1 MINYNIRNDPKNPV
15 LITVPHAGSFY
26 PELFKKYIKLELDKI
41 RKIED
46 YQSDKILKL
55 IKKDNADILI
65 AKCSRAV
72 VDLNRSRKSIDN
84 DLFNGVVI
92 NEQQDEKKMIS
103 YGLGVFPKII
113 SNKLIFKAKLPTSY
127 ARKMLEKYYDPFH
140 KSLSNQLD
148 FLLKKFG
155 FCYHFDLHTM
165 PSHALN
171 HFKVKPH
178 IVLGNNFGKSS
189 SKNLIYNIKNCFEK
203 FGLKVEINN
212 PYAGGYITRHYGNP
226 LVGIETIQ
234 IEINRSL
241 YMDETNLKINKID
254 YLQKIFSEI
263 FNNFEYSQKKATE

>member
-1 MINYNIRNDPKNPV
+1 MLEYIIRKNPKNPV
-15 LITVPHAGSFY
+15 LITVPHSGTYY
-26 PELFKKYIKLELDKI
+26 PELFKKYLKLDLDKI

-55 IKKDNADILI
+55 IKKDSVDIII

-84 DLFNGVVI
+84 DMFNEIVLI
-92 NEQQDEKKMIS
+92 EQPDEKKMIS

-113 SNKLIFKAKLPTSY
+113 SNESIFKTKLPFSY
-127 ARKMLEKYYDPFH
+127 SKKMLEEYYDPFH
-140 KSLSNQLD
+140 QSLSKQLE
-148 FLLKKFG
+148 FLLKKFC
-155 FCYHFDLHTM
+155 FCFHFDLHTM
-165 PSHALN
+165 PLRALK
-171 HFKVKPH
+171 HFKIKPD

-189 SKNLIYNIKNCFEK
+189 SENLISYIKNSFEK

-212 PYAGGYITRHYGNP
+212 PYAGGFITRKYGNP
-226 LVGIETIQ
+226 LAGVETIQ

-241 YMDETNLKINKID
+241 YMDETNLRINDIH

-263 FNNFEYSQKKATE
+263 FNNFEYSLRLAAE